1 MDKINVIVHDKAP
14 LGITDCDYELH
25 KTKLSSEGLEGISI
39 LILDKNSETSPPFVL
54 GEVKELDEAYFVP
67 ISTLEDP
74 LKLWDLKRR
83 ILAYHWMKSVPL
95 LHRQSLFESW
105 YILKFLCQELKNV
118 DARQLGRDIA
128 ALQSDA
134 GIEVLE
140 EFRGKILSLLQYPST
155 PEKIRGSLW
164 KNYTNQLKKTHH
176 PLSEIRDPKDGV
188 FEDTLVH
195 ELHLLEEE
203 AMKKHIFFGTSPVLY
218 KEKKPVISSQA

>member
-1 MDKINVIVHDKAP
+1 MDKINVIVHEKAP
-14 LGITDCDYELH
+14 LGITERDYELC
-25 KTKLSSEGLEGISI
+25 KTKLSLEVLEGISI
-39 LILDKNSETSPPFVL
+39 LVLEKSGEALPPFVL
-54 GEVKELDEAYFVP
+54 GEVKDLEAYFVP
-67 ISTLEDP
+67 ISTLEDS

-95 LHRQSLFESW
+95 PHRQSLFESW

-128 ALQSDA
+128 AVQSDA
-134 GIEVLE
+134 GVETLE
-140 EFRGKILSLLQYPST
+140 RFRMRILSLLQYSST

-176 PLSEIRDPKDGV
+176 PLPEIKDPKDGV
-188 FEDTLVH
+188 FEQTLVY

-203 AMKKHIFFGTSPVLY
+203 AIKKHIFFGTSPVLY
-218 KEKKPVISSQA
+218 EKKSR

>member
-1 MDKINVIVHDKAP
+1 MDKINVIVHEKAL
-14 LGITDCDYELH
+14 LGITERDYELH

-39 LILDKNSETSPPFVL
+39 LVLKKSDKALPPFVL
-54 GEVKELDEAYFVP
+54 GAPQNFKDVYFSPFTV
-67 ISTLEDP
+67 LEDP

-83 ILAYHWMKSVPL
+83 LLAYQWMKSVPL
-95 LHRQSLFESW
+95 PHRQSLFESW

-134 GIEVLE
+134 GVETLE
-140 EFRGKILSLLQYPST
+140 RYRLKILSLLQYPST

-164 KNYTNQLKKTHH
+164 KNYTNQLKKTQH
-176 PLSEIRDPKDGV
+176 PLPEINDPKDGV
-188 FEDTLVH
+188 FEETLVH

-203 AMKKHIFFGTSPVLY
+203 AIKKHIFFGTSPVLY
-218 KEKKPVISSQA
+218 EKKSS

>member
-1 MDKINVIVHDKAP
+1 MDKINVIVHEKAP
-14 LGITDCDYELH
+14 LGITERDYELC
-25 KTKLSSEGLEGISI
+25 KTKLSLEVLEGISI
-39 LILDKNSETSPPFVL
+39 LVLLKSGEALPPFVL
-54 GEVKELDEAYFVP
+54 GEVKDLEAYFVP
-67 ISTLEDP
+67 ISTLEDS

-95 LHRQSLFESW
+95 PHRQSLFESW

-128 ALQSDA
+128 AVQSDA
-134 GIEVLE
+134 GVETLE
-140 EFRGKILSLLQYPST
+140 RFRMRILSLLQYPST

-176 PLSEIRDPKDGV
+176 PLPEIKDPKDGV
-188 FEDTLVH
+188 FEQTLVY

-203 AMKKHIFFGTSPVLY
+203 AIKKHIFFGTSPVLY
-218 KEKKPVISSQA
+218 EKKSR

>member
-1 MDKINVIVHDKAP
+1 MDKINVIVHEKAP
-14 LGITDCDYELH
+14 LGITERDYELC
-25 KTKLSSEGLEGISI
+25 KTKLSLEVLEGISI
-39 LILDKNSETSPPFVL
+39 LVLEKSGEALPPFVL
-54 GEVKELDEAYFVP
+54 GEVKDLKAYFVP
-67 ISTLEDP
+67 ISTLEDS

-95 LHRQSLFESW
+95 PHRQSLFESW

-128 ALQSDA
+128 AVQSDA
-134 GIEVLE
+134 GVETLE
-140 EFRGKILSLLQYPST
+140 RFRMRILSLLQYPST

-176 PLSEIRDPKDGV
+176 PLPEIKDPKDGV
-188 FEDTLVH
+188 FEQTLVY

-203 AMKKHIFFGTSPVLY
+203 AIKKHIFFGTSPVLY
-218 KEKKPVISSQA
+218 EKKSR

>member
-1 MDKINVIVHDKAP
+1 MDKINVIVHEKAP
-14 LGITDCDYELH
+14 LGITDRDYELH
-25 KTKLSSEGLEGISI
+25 KTKLSSEGLEGI
-39 LILDKNSETSPPFVL
+39 LILVLDENSETSPPFVL
-54 GEVKELDEAYFVP
+54 GEVKDLEAYFVP
-67 ISTLEDP
+67 ISTLEDS

-95 LHRQSLFESW
+95 PHRQSLFESW

-128 ALQSDA
+128 AVQSDA
-134 GIEVLE
+134 GVETLE
-140 EFRGKILSLLQYPST
+140 RFRMRILSLLQYSST

-176 PLSEIRDPKDGV
+176 PLPEIKDPKDGV
-188 FEDTLVH
+188 FEQTLVY

-203 AMKKHIFFGTSPVLY
+203 AIKKHIFFGTSPVLY
-218 KEKKPVISSQA
+218 EKKSR

>member
-1 MDKINVIVHDKAP
+1 MDKINVIVHEKAP
-14 LGITDCDYELH
+14 LGITERDYELC
-25 KTKLSSEGLEGISI
+25 KTKLSLEVLEGISI
-39 LILDKNSETSPPFVL
+39 LVLEKSGEALPPFVL
-54 GEVKELDEAYFVP
+54 GEVKDLEAYFVP
-67 ISTLEDP
+67 ISTLEDS

-95 LHRQSLFESW
+95 PHRQSLFESW

-128 ALQSDA
+128 AVQSDA
-134 GIEVLE
+134 GVETLE
-140 EFRGKILSLLQYPST
+140 RFRMRILSLLQYPST

-176 PLSEIRDPKDGV
+176 PLPEIKDPKDGV
-188 FEDTLVH
+188 FEQTLVY

-203 AMKKHIFFGTSPVLY
+203 AIKKHIFFGTSPVLY
-218 KEKKPVISSQA
+218 EKKSR

>member
-1 MDKINVIVHDKAP
+1 MDKINIIVHEKAP
-14 LGITDCDYELH
+14 LGITERDYELH
-25 KTKLSSEGLEGISI
+25 KTSLSSEGLEGIFMVV
-39 LILDKNSETSPPFVL
+39 LEKSEDLPPFIL
-54 GEVKELDEAYFVP
+54 GDSQNKEEVYSSPCSV
-67 ISTLEDP
+67 LEDP

-83 ILAYHWMKSVPL
+83 ILAYHWMKNIPL
-95 LHRQSLFESW
+95 PHRQSLFESW
-105 YILKFLCQELKNV
+105 YILKFLCQELKNM

-128 ALQSDA
+128 TLQSDA

-140 EFRGKILSLLQYPST
+140 EFRQKILSLLKYPST

-176 PLSEIRDPKDGV
+176 PLPEIKDPKDGV

>member
-1 MDKINVIVHDKAP
+1 MDKINVIVHEKAP
-14 LGITDCDYELH
+14 LGITERDYELC
-25 KTKLSSEGLEGISI
+25 KTKLSLEVLEGISI
-39 LILDKNSETSPPFVL
+39 LVLEKSGEALPPFVL
-54 GEVKELDEAYFVP
+54 GEVKDLEAYFVP
-67 ISTLEDP
+67 ISTLEDS

-95 LHRQSLFESW
+95 PHRQSLFESW

-128 ALQSDA
+128 TLQSDA

-140 EFRGKILSLLQYPST
+140 EFRQKILSLLKYPST

-176 PLSEIRDPKDGV
+176 PLSEIKDPKDGV